1 MSIRENIIIW
11 PTSPKQELEEIQ
23 IDQHTYMTVEPEEK
37 PKKPVRRK
45 TAKRSE
51 GSE

>member
-11 PTSPKQELEEIQ
+11 PTSPKQEPVEIQ
-23 IDQHTYMTVEPEEK
+23 TDRHTYMTEEPEKKPEK
-37 PKKPVRRK
+37 PTRQRR
-45 TAKRSE
+45 KRSE

>member
-11 PTSPKQELEEIQ
+11 PDAPKEEPEEIQ

-37 PKKPVRRK
+37 PKKPARQRR
-45 TAKRSE
+45 KRSE